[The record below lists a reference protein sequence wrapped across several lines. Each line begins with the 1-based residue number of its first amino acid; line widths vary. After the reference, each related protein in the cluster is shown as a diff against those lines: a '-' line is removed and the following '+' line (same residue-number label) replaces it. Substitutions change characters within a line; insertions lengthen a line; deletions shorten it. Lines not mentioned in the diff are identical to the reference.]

1 VTRSGIWTFVPPGK
15 ERAEAIRSWV
25 LISWKAVRLIRE
37 IRTLLLIGG
46 NTATF
51 LILRTYG
58 GIEKTV

>member
-1 VTRSGIWTFVPPGK
+1 M
-15 ERAEAIRSWV
+15 
-25 LISWKAVRLIRE
+25 LISLKAVRLIRD

-51 LILRTYG
+51 LILRIYE